1 MQYALRSE
9 LRKDAAAVPTTTPAP
24 PAMTQAVEDTVS
36 SLTQGLETTI
46 KVGFD
51 LQQALIDSSV
61 SVLNASLAATKTA
74 VEQWLAVSKQQ
85 QPSLFSALETGVQQ
99 FEKLYPVPPVR

>member
-1 MQYALRSE
+1 
-9 LRKDAAAVPTTTPAP
+9 
-24 PAMTQAVEDTVS
+24 MTQAVEDTVS

-61 SVLNASLAATKTA
+61 AVLNASLAATKAA
-74 VEQWLAVSKQQ
+74 VEQWLALSKQQ
-85 QPSLFSALETGVQQ
+85 QPNLLSA
-99 FEKLYPVPPVR
+99 FEQGLASVGKLAPIVR